1 MMELV
6 HDPEFWVAVAFVI
19 VVVGCGYKFAPA
31 ITKALD
37 DRAARIKAE
46 LDEAQRLR
54 EDAQKTLAEY
64 QRKQRDALKEAE
76 AIIAQAKNEAE
87 RIGKQAAADLEAAIE
102 RRTRQA
108 EEKIAQEQ
116 QKALAEV
123 RVAAVDIAVA
133 AARQII
139 AQQLDAQ
146 AGGALIDQAITA
158 LPQQL
163 H

>member
-1 MMELV
+1 MELL
-6 HDPEFWVAVAFVI
+6 HDPEFWVAVAFVV
-19 VVVGCGYKFAPA
+19 VVVGIGGFKLRPQVA
-31 ITKALD
+31 KALD
-37 DRAARIKAE
+37 DRASRIKTE
-46 LDEAQRLR
+46 LDEAKALR
-54 EDAQKTLAEY
+54 DEAEQKLAEY

-76 AIIAQAKNEAE
+76 AIGAHAKAEAG
-87 RIGKQAAADLEAAIE
+87 RIGKQAASDLEAAIE

-116 QKALAEV
+116 AKALAEV
-123 RVAAVDIAVA
+123 RSVAVDVAIA

-139 AQQLDAQ
+139 AEQLDAQ
-146 AGGALIDQAITA
+146 SGGALIDQAISA

>member
-1 MMELV
+1 MELL

-19 VVVGCGYKFAPA
+19 VVVGGGIKLAPS
-31 ITKALD
+31 IGKGLD
-37 DRAARIKAE
+37 DRAQRIKAE
-46 LDEAQRLR
+46 LDEAERLR
-54 EDAQKTLAEY
+54 DDAQKTLAEY

-76 AIIAQAKNEAE
+76 TIATQAKTEAE

-116 QKALAEV
+116 AKALADV
-123 RVAAVDIAVA
+123 RAAAVDVAIA

-139 AQQLDAQ
+139 AQQLDARS
-146 AGGALIDQAITA
+146 GGALIDQAIAA